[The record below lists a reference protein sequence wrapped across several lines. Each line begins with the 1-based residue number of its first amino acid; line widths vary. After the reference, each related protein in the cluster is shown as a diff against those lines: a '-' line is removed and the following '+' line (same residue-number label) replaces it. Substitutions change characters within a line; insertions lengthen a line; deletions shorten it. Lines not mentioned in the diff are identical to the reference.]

1 MDKKKIIKISSFI
14 ILALMILIIFILFNK
29 KNKIGNNINSQE
41 MESNILNTNYY
52 ELIAD
57 IEIKSNKNQNKY
69 VIKQKYQK
77 NEKENNI
84 ENEQEVL
91 EPSNIAGVKIIK
103 QNNKLIIENTKLDL
117 KSIYE
122 NYNYISDNNLDLI
135 TFIKEYKNDNNKIY
149 KTEKEKLIMKVK
161 NKTLYIDKKTNK
173 PIKMEIQDANK
184 NIAVYILYREVSFKN

>member
-14 ILALMILIIFILFNK
+14 ILTLMILIIFILVNK

-84 ENEQEVL
+84 ETEQEVL

-103 QNNKLIIENTKLDL
+103 QNNKLIIENTNLDL

-135 TFIKEYKNDNNKIY
+135 TFIEEYKNDSNKIY

>member
-1 MDKKKIIKISSFI
+1 LDKKKIIKISSFI
-14 ILALMILIIFILFNK
+14 ILALMILIIFILVNK

-84 ENEQEVL
+84 ETEQEVL

-135 TFIKEYKNDNNKIY
+135 TFIEEYKNDNNKIY

>member
-14 ILALMILIIFILFNK
+14 ILALMILIIFILVNK

-84 ENEQEVL
+84 ETEQEAL

-103 QNNKLIIENTKLDL
+103 QNNKLIIENTNLDL

-135 TFIKEYKNDNNKIY
+135 TFIEEYKNDNNKIY

>member
-1 MDKKKIIKISSFI
+1 M
-14 ILALMILIIFILFNK
+14 
-29 KNKIGNNINSQE
+29 
-41 MESNILNTNYY
+41 
-52 ELIAD
+52 
-57 IEIKSNKNQNKY
+57 
-69 VIKQKYQK
+69 
-77 NEKENNI
+77 
-84 ENEQEVL
+84 L

-103 QNNKLIIENTKLDL
+103 QNNKLIIENTNLDL

-135 TFIKEYKNDNNKIY
+135 TFIEEYKNDNNKIY

>member
-1 MDKKKIIKISSFI
+1 
-14 ILALMILIIFILFNK
+14 MILIIFILFNK

-84 ENEQEVL
+84 ETEQEVL

-103 QNNKLIIENTKLDL
+103 QNNKLIIENTNLDL

-135 TFIKEYKNDNNKIY
+135 TFIEEYKNDNNKIY

>member
-1 MDKKKIIKISSFI
+1 MDKKKIIKISIFI
-14 ILALMILIIFILFNK
+14 ILALMILIIFILVNK

-84 ENEQEVL
+84 ETEQEVL

-103 QNNKLIIENTKLDL
+103 QNNKLIIENTNLDL

-135 TFIKEYKNDNNKIY
+135 TFIEEYKNDNNKLY

>member
-1 MDKKKIIKISSFI
+1 MDKKKIIKISIFI
-14 ILALMILIIFILFNK
+14 ILALMILIIFILINK

-84 ENEQEVL
+84 ETEQEVL

-103 QNNKLIIENTKLDL
+103 QNNKLIIENTNLDL

-135 TFIKEYKNDNNKIY
+135 TFIEEYKNDNNKLY

-173 PIKMEIQDANK
+173 PIKMEIQDSNK

>member
-84 ENEQEVL
+84 ETEQEVL

-103 QNNKLIIENTKLDL
+103 QNNRLIIENTNLDL

-122 NYNYISDNNLDLI
+122 NYNYISYNNLDLI
-135 TFIKEYKNDNNKIY
+135 TFIEEYKNDNNKIY

>member
-69 VIKQKYQK
+69 VIKQ
-77 NEKENNI
+77 
-84 ENEQEVL
+84 
-91 EPSNIAGVKIIK
+91 
-103 QNNKLIIENTKLDL
+103 NNKLIIENTNLDL

-135 TFIKEYKNDNNKIY
+135 TFIEEYKNDNNKIY

>member
-1 MDKKKIIKISSFI
+1 LDKKKIIKISIFI
-14 ILALMILIIFILFNK
+14 ILTLMILIIFILVNK

-84 ENEQEVL
+84 ETEQEVL

-103 QNNKLIIENTKLDL
+103 QNNRLIIENTNLDL

-135 TFIKEYKNDNNKIY
+135 TFIEEYKNDNNKIY

>member
-84 ENEQEVL
+84 ETEQEVL

-103 QNNKLIIENTKLDL
+103 QNNKLIIENTNLDL

-135 TFIKEYKNDNNKIY
+135 TFIEEYKNDNNKIY

>member
-1 MDKKKIIKISSFI
+1 MDKKKIIKISIFI
-14 ILALMILIIFILFNK
+14 ILALMILIIFILINK

-84 ENEQEVL
+84 ETEQEVL

-103 QNNKLIIENTKLDL
+103 QNNKLIIENTNLDL

-135 TFIKEYKNDNNKIY
+135 TFIEEYKNDNNKIY

-173 PIKMEIQDANK
+173 PIKMEIQDTNK

>member
-1 MDKKKIIKISSFI
+1 LDKKKIIKISIFI
-14 ILALMILIIFILFNK
+14 ILTLMILIIFILVNK

-84 ENEQEVL
+84 ETEQEVL

-103 QNNKLIIENTKLDL
+103 QNNKLIIENTNLDL

-135 TFIKEYKNDNNKIY
+135 TFIEEYKNDNNKIY

>member
-84 ENEQEVL
+84 ETEQEVL

-103 QNNKLIIENTKLDL
+103 QNNRLIIENTNLDL

-135 TFIKEYKNDNNKIY
+135 TFIEEYKNDNNKIY

>member
-1 MDKKKIIKISSFI
+1 MDKKKIIKISIFI
-14 ILALMILIIFILFNK
+14 ILTLMILIIFILVNK

-69 VIKQKYQK
+69 VIKQIYQK

-84 ENEQEVL
+84 ETEQEVL

-103 QNNKLIIENTKLDL
+103 QNNKLIIENTNLDL

-135 TFIKEYKNDNNKIY
+135 TFIEEYKNDNNKIY

>member
-1 MDKKKIIKISSFI
+1 MDKKKIIKISIFI
-14 ILALMILIIFILFNK
+14 ILTLMILIIFILVNK

-84 ENEQEVL
+84 ETEQEVL

-103 QNNKLIIENTKLDL
+103 QNNKLIIENTNLDL

-135 TFIKEYKNDNNKIY
+135 TFIEEYKNDNNKLY

>member
-1 MDKKKIIKISSFI
+1 MDKKKIIKISIFI
-14 ILALMILIIFILFNK
+14 ILALMILIIFILINK

-84 ENEQEVL
+84 ETEQEVL

-103 QNNKLIIENTKLDL
+103 QNNKLIIENTNLDL

-135 TFIKEYKNDNNKIY
+135 TFIEEYKNDNNKIY

>member
-14 ILALMILIIFILFNK
+14 ILALMILIIFILVNK

-69 VIKQKYQK
+69 VIKQKYRK

-84 ENEQEVL
+84 ETEQEVL

-103 QNNKLIIENTKLDL
+103 QNNKLIIENTNLDL

-135 TFIKEYKNDNNKIY
+135 TFIEEYKNDNNKIY

>member
-14 ILALMILIIFILFNK
+14 ILTLMILIIFILVNK

-41 MESNILNTNYY
+41 MESNILNNNYY

-84 ENEQEVL
+84 ETEQEVL

-103 QNNKLIIENTKLDL
+103 QNNKLIIENTNLDL

-135 TFIKEYKNDNNKIY
+135 TFIEEYKNDSNKIY

>member
-1 MDKKKIIKISSFI
+1 
-14 ILALMILIIFILFNK
+14 MILIIFILVNK

-84 ENEQEVL
+84 ETEQEVL

-103 QNNKLIIENTKLDL
+103 QNNKLIIENTNLDL

-122 NYNYISDNNLDLI
+122 NYNYI
-135 TFIKEYKNDNNKIY
+135 
-149 KTEKEKLIMKVK
+149 
-161 NKTLYIDKKTNK
+161 
-173 PIKMEIQDANK
+173 
-184 NIAVYILYREVSFKN
+184 

>member
-1 MDKKKIIKISSFI
+1 MDKKKIIKISIFI
-14 ILALMILIIFILFNK
+14 ILTLMILIIFILVNK

-84 ENEQEVL
+84 ETEQEVL

-103 QNNKLIIENTKLDL
+103 QNNKLIIENTNLDL

-135 TFIKEYKNDNNKIY
+135 TFIEEYKNDNNKIY

>member
-1 MDKKKIIKISSFI
+1 MDKKKIIKISIFI
-14 ILALMILIIFILFNK
+14 ILALMILIIFILVNK

-84 ENEQEVL
+84 ETEQEVL

-103 QNNKLIIENTKLDL
+103 QNNKLIIENTNLDL

-135 TFIKEYKNDNNKIY
+135 TFIEEYKNDNNKIY

>member
-1 MDKKKIIKISSFI
+1 MDKKKIIKISIFI
-14 ILALMILIIFILFNK
+14 ILTLMILIIFILVNK

-84 ENEQEVL
+84 ETEQEVL

-103 QNNKLIIENTKLDL
+103 QNNKLIIENTNLDL

-122 NYNYISDNNLDLI
+122 NYSYISDNNLDLI
-135 TFIKEYKNDNNKIY
+135 TFIEEYKNDNNKIY

>member
-14 ILALMILIIFILFNK
+14 ILVLMILIIFILFNK

-84 ENEQEVL
+84 ETEQEVL

-135 TFIKEYKNDNNKIY
+135 TFIEEYKNDNNKIY

>member
-14 ILALMILIIFILFNK
+14 ILALMILIIFILVNK

-84 ENEQEVL
+84 ETEQEVL
-91 EPSNIAGVKIIK
+91 EPNNIAGVKIIK
-103 QNNKLIIENTKLDL
+103 QNNKLIIENTNLDL

-135 TFIKEYKNDNNKIY
+135 TFIEEYKNDNNKIY

>member
-14 ILALMILIIFILFNK
+14 ILASMILIIFILVNK

-84 ENEQEVL
+84 ETEQEVL

-103 QNNKLIIENTKLDL
+103 QNNKLIIENTNLDL

-135 TFIKEYKNDNNKIY
+135 TFIEEYKNDNNKIY

>member
-1 MDKKKIIKISSFI
+1 MDKKKIIKISIFI
-14 ILALMILIIFILFNK
+14 ILTLMILIIFILVNK

-77 NEKENNI
+77 NKKENNI
-84 ENEQEVL
+84 ETEQEVL

-103 QNNKLIIENTKLDL
+103 QNNKLIIENTNLDL

-135 TFIKEYKNDNNKIY
+135 TFIEEYKNDNNKIC

>member
-1 MDKKKIIKISSFI
+1 MDKKKILKISIFI
-14 ILALMILIIFILFNK
+14 ILTLMILIIFILVNK

-84 ENEQEVL
+84 ETEQEVL

-103 QNNKLIIENTKLDL
+103 QNNKLIIENTNLDL

-135 TFIKEYKNDNNKIY
+135 TFIEEYKNDNNKIY

>member
-1 MDKKKIIKISSFI
+1 MDKKKIIKISIFI
-14 ILALMILIIFILFNK
+14 ILTLMILIIFILVNK

-84 ENEQEVL
+84 ETEQEVL

-135 TFIKEYKNDNNKIY
+135 TFIEEYKNDNNKIY

>member
-84 ENEQEVL
+84 ETEQEVL

-103 QNNKLIIENTKLDL
+103 QNNKLIIENTNLDL

-135 TFIKEYKNDNNKIY
+135 TFIEEYKNDNNKIY

-161 NKTLYIDKKTNK
+161 KKTLYIDKKTNK

>member
-14 ILALMILIIFILFNK
+14 ILALMILIIFILVNK

-84 ENEQEVL
+84 ETEQEVL

-135 TFIKEYKNDNNKIY
+135 TFIEEYKNDNNKIY

>member
-1 MDKKKIIKISSFI
+1 MDKKKIIKISIFI
-14 ILALMILIIFILFNK
+14 ILALMILIIFILVNK

-84 ENEQEVL
+84 ETEQEVL
-91 EPSNIAGVKIIK
+91 EPSNIAGDKIIK
-103 QNNKLIIENTKLDL
+103 QNNKLIIENTNLDL

-135 TFIKEYKNDNNKIY
+135 TFIEEYKNDNNKIY

>member
-1 MDKKKIIKISSFI
+1 MDKKKIIKISIFI
-14 ILALMILIIFILFNK
+14 ILTLMILIIFILVNK

-84 ENEQEVL
+84 ETEQEVL

-103 QNNKLIIENTKLDL
+103 QNNKLIIENTNLDL

-135 TFIKEYKNDNNKIY
+135 TIIEEYKNDNNKIY

>member
-173 PIKMEIQDANK
+173 PIKMKIQDANK

>member
-84 ENEQEVL
+84 ETEQEVL

-103 QNNKLIIENTKLDL
+103 QNNKLIIENTNLDL

-135 TFIKEYKNDNNKIY
+135 PFIEEYKNDNNKIY

>member
-1 MDKKKIIKISSFI
+1 MDKKKIIKISIFI
-14 ILALMILIIFILFNK
+14 ILTLMILIIFILVNK

-84 ENEQEVL
+84 ETEHEVL

-103 QNNKLIIENTKLDL
+103 QNNKLIIENTNLDL

-135 TFIKEYKNDNNKIY
+135 TFIEEYKNDNNKIY